1 MRVLNG
7 FILAVFVAVN
17 VIVSYWIGQQA
28 YSWLPPQASA
38 EAIAVDELF
47 SVLVSLGSFIFF
59 GVIGFIFYSIVVFRA
74 SRGDLSDGVPIEGNT
89 TLEIVWTAIPVV
101 LVLWIAFNGY
111 KVYQQMGFEGYL
123 EAGHLGHLHQA
134 IAAEPADATVVS
146 KSSHSVENI
155 EVMAKQ
161 WAWSFYYPRENVSS
175 SELHLP
181 LNQRVRFI
189 LQSEDVIHG
198 FYVPEFRL
206 KQDIIPAK
214 TVELEVTPI
223 RIGKYRL
230 HDSQFSGTYFAVMEA
245 DVYVDSPEN
254 YAKWLQESAARDLVQ
269 PENRAVSESEQ
280 PLNSTFKSGW
290 KTVKPA
296 QSPNVNAPSHQ
307 QGDQ

>member
-1 MRVLNG
+1 MKVVNSL
-7 FILAVFVAVN
+7 ILAVFVAVN

-47 SVLVSLGSFIFF
+47 SVLVSLGAFIFF

-74 SRGDLSDGVPIEGNT
+74 SKGDVSDGVPIEGNT
-89 TLEIVWTAIPVV
+89 TLEVVWTVIPVL
-101 LVLWIAFNGY
+101 LVLWIAFSGY
-111 KVYQQMGFEGYL
+111 QVYHQMGFEGYL
-123 EAGHLGHLHQA
+123 QAGHLGHFNQA
-134 IAAEPADATVVS
+134 IAAEPTDTTLISQKAQ
-146 KSSHSVENI
+146 SVEDI

-161 WAWSFYYPRENVSS
+161 WVWSFRYPRENVTS

-206 KQDIIPAK
+206 KQDIIPRQ
-214 TVELEVTPI
+214 TVDLELTPI

-245 DVYVDSPEN
+245 DVYVESPDA
-254 YAKWLQESAARDLVQ
+254 YGKWLKEAATRELK
-269 PENRAVSESEQ
+269 PPKNKAVSESKE
-280 PLNSTFKSGW
+280 PLKPALKSGW
-290 KTVKPA
+290 KTVQPA
-296 QSPNVNAPSHQ
+296 QPPDVNHPNNQ
-307 QGDQ
+307 EGQE